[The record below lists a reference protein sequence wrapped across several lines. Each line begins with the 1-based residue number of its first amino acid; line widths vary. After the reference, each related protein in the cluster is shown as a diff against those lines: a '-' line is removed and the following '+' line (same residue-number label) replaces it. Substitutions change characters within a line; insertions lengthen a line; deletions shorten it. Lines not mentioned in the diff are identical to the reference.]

1 MALIGNI
8 RKNFWIVLVL
18 LGLALLAFILME
30 AVSASNRGGAGPEQV
45 LGTVAGKDINYR
57 EFSRVES
64 SLSKNGGDRLQAR
77 ENAWQYLIGKK
88 ITERQ
93 AEDLGISV
101 GNDEIMDLQFGP
113 NYSPVVRR
121 NFTNPQTGQMDNQQ
135 LIQIRQK
142 IESGDY
148 NSDIESFWTNQKNEI
163 ISTAQSTKINNLV
176 SKAIFT
182 PSFLVKEQSNLNNQT
197 VDFDY
202 VRIPFESIDDAQ
214 VEVTDTD
221 VQNYL
226 NANSAIYASDYETR
240 NVEYAVL
247 DVYPSAQDSLDLRQ
261 GLIDIKNTFAES
273 TTDSLFVVGK
283 EGFVTGYVSPKSV
296 ISQLGDVKLVKGQVY
311 GPYLNGNSYQLA
323 KVLDKAIVPDSVQ
336 ASHILVKEGEAK
348 IDSIQTLIRNGKSF
362 ASAAAEFGQDGT
374 STSGGDLGTFS
385 ADRMVP
391 EFSAVCFAPD
401 AQKGKVYKV
410 QSRFG
415 WHLVKITKQKY
426 NSRNPKSKLAIIPAS
441 IVPSQGTQDAMYDE
455 MNAIA
460 AEVKTLEQLREKAN
474 ANPRVKMQIS
484 SPLGANAFQIQALGS
499 SDQSRDIVKWA
510 YNASINDISPQVYTY
525 TNNKGYYNS
534 KYVIPGLSSVT
545 PAGLP
550 SVANARPRVAELIK
564 KEKKGAL
571 IASKISG
578 TDLAKIATDNNAV
591 VATVNGAKG
600 NTGEGLGYEPKVIN
614 NALNLAQGQISNA
627 IVGNNGVYIVKTNAK
642 SEAPA
647 VSNIGSARTTAN
659 TQARNGV
666 LRSLFNSLKETFKPE
681 DNRSKY
687 F

>member
-18 LGLALLAFILME
+18 LGLALVAFILME

-57 EFSRVES
+57 EFSRIES
-64 SLSKNGGDRLQAR
+64 AFSKNGGDRLQAR
-77 ENAWQYLIGKK
+77 EAAWNYFVGKK
-88 ITERQ
+88 IAEKQ
-93 AEDLGISV
+93 SEDLGISV

-113 NYSPVVRR
+113 NYSPVIRQK
-121 NFTNPQTGQMDNQQ
+121 FTNPQTGQMDNQQ
-135 LIQIRQK
+135 LLQIKQV

-148 NSDIESFWTNQKNEI
+148 NDQLKNEWTMLKDEVVLT
-163 ISTAQSTKINNLV
+163 SKSSKINNLV
-176 SKAIFT
+176 SKAIYT
-182 PSFLVKEQSNLNNQT
+182 PSFMVKEQSNANNQT

-202 VRIPFESIDDAQ
+202 VKIPFDNIDDSE

-226 NANSAIYASDYETR
+226 NANSAIYASDFETR

-247 DVYPSAQDSLDLRQ
+247 DVYPSAQDSLELRQ
-261 GLIDIKNTFAES
+261 GLIDIKNTFEES
-273 TTDSLFVVGK
+273 TTDSLFAVGK
-283 EGFVTGYVSPKSV
+283 EGYVTSYVSPKSV
-296 ISQLGDVKLVKGQVY
+296 ISQLGDVNLVKGQVY
-311 GPYLNGNSYQLA
+311 GPYLNGNAYQIA

-348 IDSIQTLIRNGKSF
+348 IDSIQTLIKNGRSF
-362 ASAAAEFGQDGT
+362 ASAAEEFGQDGT

-385 ADRMVP
+385 AERMVP
-391 EFSAVCFAPD
+391 EFSAVCFSPNAK
-401 AQKGKVYKV
+401 KGKVYKV
-410 QSRFG
+410 RSRFG
-415 WHLVKITKQKY
+415 WHLVKITKQKF
-426 NSRNPKSKLAIIPAS
+426 NSRSPKSKLAIIPAN
-441 IVPSQGTQDAMYDE
+441 IVPSQGTQDALYDE

-460 AEVKTLEQLREKAN
+460 AEVKTLEQLKEKVN
-474 ANPRVKMQIS
+474 ATPNVKMQMS
-484 SPLGANAFQIQALGS
+484 APLGENAYQISNLGS
-499 SDQSRDIVKWA
+499 SDQSRDIIKWA

-550 SVANARPRVAELIK
+550 SVANARPRVSELIK

-578 TDLAKIATDNNAV
+578 TDLSKIASDNNTEITSLTGV
-591 VATVNGAKG
+591 KG
-600 NTGEGLGYEPKVIN
+600 NSGEGLGYEPKVIYK
-614 NALNLAQGQISNA
+614 AMNLGQGQVSKA
-627 IVGNNGVYIVKTNAK
+627 IVGNNGVYIVKTNAI
-642 SEAPA
+642 SESPA
-647 VSNIGSARTTAN
+647 VSNIGTARSTAN

-666 LRSLFNSLKETFKPE
+666 LRSLFNSLKEAFKPE
-681 DNRSKY
+681 DNRSRY